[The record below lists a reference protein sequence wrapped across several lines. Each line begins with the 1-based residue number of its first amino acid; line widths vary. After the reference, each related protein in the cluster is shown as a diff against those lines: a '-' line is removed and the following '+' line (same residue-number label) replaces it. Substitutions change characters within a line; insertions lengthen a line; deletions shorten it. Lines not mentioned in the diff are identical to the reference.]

1 MGRLAM
7 KNKDLDTLR
16 TEIDDVDKSLIQLL
30 NRRASIVKQINE
42 VKKISNFPRFDPAR
56 EKKIIEKLQKINKGP
71 LSNQDIETVMG
82 AVFKVCRSF
91 GEPLKIAY
99 FGPAGTFTHQAS
111 LYQFGE
117 KNIYISCRTI
127 ENVFMEVEKK
137 RADYGVVPVENS
149 TEGVVTHTLDM
160 FIDCDLIITAE
171 IMLEIHHFLLSRE
184 TRLDKI
190 KKVYSHPQALAQC
203 QKWLEDN
210 IRDVSLV
217 ETESTAYA
225 VELARKEHF
234 SAAIGS
240 EVSAGLYDMNIL
252 ASNIEDFKE
261 NVTRF
266 LVIGA
271 DEAKPSGDD
280 KTSIM
285 FSIKDRVGA
294 LHDMLVP
301 FKKYNINLTRI
312 ESRPTK
318 KKAWE
323 YIFFVDFLG
332 HKDEDNVKSALRML
346 EKNCAFLK
354 ILGSYPKGN
363 I

>member
-1 MGRLAM
+1 MR
-7 KNKDLDTLR
+7 KNNLDDLR
-16 TEIDDVDKSLIQLL
+16 TEIDQLDRKLIQLL
-30 NRRASIVKQINE
+30 NQRARIVEQINE
-42 VKKISNFPRFDPAR
+42 VKKNFRLPKFDPTR
-56 EKKIIEKLQKINKGP
+56 EKKIIEKLQEVNSGP
-71 LSNQDIETVMG
+71 LSKQDIEIIMN
-82 AVFKVCRSF
+82 AIFKVCRSF
-91 GEPLKIAY
+91 GRPLRIAY

-111 LYQFGE
+111 LHQFGE
-117 KNIYISCRTI
+117 KNDYVPCRTI
-127 ENVFMEVEKK
+127 EDVFREVEKN

-160 FIDCDLIITAE
+160 FIDCELIITAE
-171 IMLEIHHFLLSRE
+171 IILEIHHFLLSRE
-184 TRLDKI
+184 TRLDRI
-190 KKVYSHPQALAQC
+190 KKVYSHAQAFAQC
-203 QKWLEDN
+203 QRWLEDN
-210 IRDVSLV
+210 IRNVSLI

-225 VELARKEHF
+225 VDLARRESC

-240 EVSAGLYDMNIL
+240 EVAAEIYGMNIL

-261 NVTRF
+261 NITRF

-271 DEAKPSGDD
+271 NEAKPSGDD

-332 HKDEDNVKSALRML
+332 HKDDRDVKTALRML
-346 EKNCAFLK
+346 EKNCVFLK
-354 ILGSYPKGN
+354 ILGSYPRGGG
-363 I
+363 